1 MPKFLLSDRFL
12 FEDVLGRRKYLPI
25 EFFQHYSVFSSFL
38 QESFDGLPGQ
48 QYVSRQQYQLTDANS
63 NIISSKIWHH
73 SVVRRPKVTMSI
85 ILDPVRD
92 ELVDGLACPRC
103 ATSETFAKPDMS
115 IQWYED
121 IFRYLWTRH
130 LH

>member
-1 MPKFLLSDRFL
+1 VPKLLLGDRFL
-12 FEDVLGRRKYLPI
+12 FEDVLGRRKYLPL
-25 EFFQHYSVFSSFL
+25 EFFQHYSIFSSFL
-38 QESFDGLPGQ
+38 QEFFDGLPGQ
-48 QYVSRQQYQLTDANS
+48 QYVSRRQYQLTDANS
-63 NIISSKIWHH
+63 NIISSKIWHQ

-85 ILDPVRD
+85 ILDTVGD

-103 ATSETFAKPDMS
+103 STSETFAKPNMS